1 MMKGRMVIKMRE
13 KIIEVIRS
21 VNEDILKY
29 DGDDMIGDGTVD
41 SFEVIDLVMK
51 LEEELGI
58 EIDAEYVIAEN
69 LNNTEGIIKTIEKV
83 MGI

>member
-1 MMKGRMVIKMRE
+1 MRE

-41 SFEVIDLVMK
+41 SFEVIDLIMK